1 MDNVRFAQTIKNARL
16 KKGYTQSQLADLL
29 NVSNKTISK
38 WETGRGYPDITLL
51 AKITSILKLD
61 YEELLQSNEYIIQ
74 KRKKK
79 RKYISIICIVCL
91 SFILCLIGMYNVQKQ
106 QDYKRNYQN
115 IIQRLCSNYYVGN
128 SFDFAYRKPSSLIVK
143 KEDLLTQK
151 KIIQLCDYLNIN
163 DFKKIKTIKTE
174 QSFDPTFSYIN
185 QDNQEKQYEFYI
197 MSQKGDIKV
206 TIVILK
212 NNIIKILDDENHQ
225 VHYYQS
231 QNINYEKLNIKH
243 LPW

>member
-79 RKYISIICIVCL
+79 RKYISIICMGL
-91 SFILCLIGMYNVQKQ
+91 SVFYSLSNRNVQCTKTT
-106 QDYKRNYQN
+106 
-115 IIQRLCSNYYVGN
+115 RL
-128 SFDFAYRKPSSLIVK
+128 
-143 KEDLLTQK
+143 
-151 KIIQLCDYLNIN
+151 
-163 DFKKIKTIKTE
+163 
-174 QSFDPTFSYIN
+174 
-185 QDNQEKQYEFYI
+185 
-197 MSQKGDIKV
+197 
-206 TIVILK
+206 
-212 NNIIKILDDENHQ
+212 
-225 VHYYQS
+225 
-231 QNINYEKLNIKH
+231 
-243 LPW
+243 

>member
-1 MDNVRFAQTIKNARL
+1 
-16 KKGYTQSQLADLL
+16 
-29 NVSNKTISK
+29 
-38 WETGRGYPDITLL
+38 
-51 AKITSILKLD
+51 
-61 YEELLQSNEYIIQ
+61 
-74 KRKKK
+74 
-79 RKYISIICIVCL
+79 
-91 SFILCLIGMYNVQKQ
+91 MYNIQKQ

-174 QSFDPTFSYIN
+174 FSNNPTISYIN

-212 NNIIKILDDENHQ
+212 NNIIKILDNEYHQ

>member
-1 MDNVRFAQTIKNARL
+1 MDNIRFAQTIKNARL

-79 RKYISIICIVCL
+79 RKDIFIISIVC
-91 SFILCLIGMYNVQKQ
+91 FIFAITLIGMYKVQKQ
-106 QDYKRNYQN
+106 QKYENNYNN
-115 IIQRLCSNYYVGN
+115 IIQRLCSDYYVG
-128 SFDFAYRKPSSLIVK
+128 DQLALAYREPASLVVMYSGG
-143 KEDLLTQK
+143 LTQK
-151 KIIQLCDYLNIN
+151 KVIQFCDYLNIN

-174 QSFDPTFSYIN
+174 LSFDPTVSYIDR
-185 QDNQEKQYEFYI
+185 DNQNKQYEFYI
-197 MSQKGDIKV
+197 SNKKGEAIV
-206 TIVILK
+206 VIVIL
-212 NNIIKILDDENHQ
+212 NHNIIKILDNEYHQ
-225 VHYYQS
+225 VYYYQS
-231 QNINYEKLNIKH
+231 QNINYEKLNIDH

>member
-163 DFKKIKTIKTE
+163 DFKKIKTI
-174 QSFDPTFSYIN
+174 
-185 QDNQEKQYEFYI
+185 
-197 MSQKGDIKV
+197 
-206 TIVILK
+206 
-212 NNIIKILDDENHQ
+212 
-225 VHYYQS
+225 
-231 QNINYEKLNIKH
+231 
-243 LPW
+243 

>member
-79 RKYISIICIVCL
+79 RKEKVKRYFYHLYCL
-91 SFILCLIGMYNVQKQ
+91 SVFYSLFNRNVQRTKTT
-106 QDYKRNYQN
+106 
-115 IIQRLCSNYYVGN
+115 RL
-128 SFDFAYRKPSSLIVK
+128 
-143 KEDLLTQK
+143 
-151 KIIQLCDYLNIN
+151 
-163 DFKKIKTIKTE
+163 
-174 QSFDPTFSYIN
+174 
-185 QDNQEKQYEFYI
+185 
-197 MSQKGDIKV
+197 
-206 TIVILK
+206 
-212 NNIIKILDDENHQ
+212 
-225 VHYYQS
+225 
-231 QNINYEKLNIKH
+231 
-243 LPW
+243 

>member
-1 MDNVRFAQTIKNARL
+1 MDNDRFARTIKNARL

-79 RKYISIICIVCL
+79 RKDIFIISIVC
-91 SFILCLIGMYNVQKQ
+91 FIFTITLIG
-106 QDYKRNYQN
+106 N
-115 IIQRLCSNYYVGN
+115 IIQRLCSDYYVG
-128 SFDFAYRKPSSLIVK
+128 DQLALAYREPASLVVMYSGG
-143 KEDLLTQK
+143 LTQK
-151 KIIQLCDYLNIN
+151 KVIQFCDYLNVN

-174 QSFDPTFSYIN
+174 FSNNPTISYID

-231 QNINYEKLNIKH
+231 QNINYEKLNIDH